1 MYRPDQFSSVKH
13 NPFACKPGERIWNKY
28 PELRQQVALCQVPDI
43 TNGEGIDILQPEEDD
58 LDMLVRYVILM
69 VERHGNPLANVKDF
83 EYRSKLVCD
92 LIGLKKTAKSI
103 WYFIEAD
110 HWWFRDVMFEYFRL
124 LNDDEYQLWF
134 SMKTSFSNN
143 MKLLREN
150 FGPATDEKYFLSL
163 QKIKASSP
171 DDLKKIKEIE
181 MRLFNDERTRE
192 IVTKEAIATDRDAER
207 RALEEFRQ
215 GY

>member
-1 MYRPDQFSSVKH
+1 MKH
-13 NPFACKPGERIWNKY
+13 NPFACKPGEKIWQRY
-28 PELRQQVALCQVPDI
+28 PDLRQQVALCQVPDI
-43 TNGEGIDILQPEEDD
+43 TNAEGIDVLQPEDSD

-69 VERHGNPLANVKDF
+69 VDRYGNPLANVNDF

-92 LIGLKKTAKSI
+92 LIGLKKTSKSV

-192 IVTKEAIATDRDAER
+192 IVTKEAIATDRDAEK
-207 RALEEFRQ
+207 RALDEFRQ